1 MKKRFFLFFTL
12 FMVWGLIS
20 GQEGPKLKFSE
31 GITDLGIIFTD
42 ELEVIKMEI
51 PFSNT
56 GDKPLVLT
64 NARGC
69 CGTRI
74 IEWTREPINP
84 GEEGKITI
92 QFRPAPRPHRISR
105 TVSVL
110 SNDSSGQAVFR
121 IRGEVKERSST
132 NPPGIR

>member
-1 MKKRFFLFFTL
+1 MLL
-12 FMVWGLIS
+12 A
-20 GQEGPKLKFSE
+20 QEGPKLEFSE
-31 GITDLGIIFTD
+31 KITDLGTLYTD

-56 GDKPLVLT
+56 GEKPLVLT

-74 IEWTREPINP
+74 INWTREPINP

-110 SNDSSGQAVFR
+110 SNDPGGQAVFR

-132 NPPGIR
+132 HFPPEQDERAKAPASKGK